1 MSHVFI
7 VVSGIDG
14 CGKSSI
20 LTGAREMLEREGIC
34 SSVQWL
40 RFNHVLCKPLHALAR
55 VLGLAKKKKM
65 TEGGAWRHEFYR
77 SSLFCR
83 IYLWATYF
91 DTKLGK
97 KKALRRADR
106 DGTKVVFCDRWIPD
120 IIIDLAVKCRR
131 RDLLF
136 GVWKERFMKLLPDD
150 TLLICITRPSEYL
163 LDCRSENR
171 EDDDFNFRLEM
182 YDMWSK
188 SETGLTV
195 ANDGTLSE
203 ATEKICDGIHRFL
216 ASKEAI

>member
-1 MSHVFI
+1 
-7 VVSGIDG
+7 
-14 CGKSSI
+14 
-20 LTGAREMLEREGIC
+20 
-34 SSVQWL
+34 
-40 RFNHVLCKPLHALAR
+40 
-55 VLGLAKKKKM
+55 
-65 TEGGAWRHEFYR
+65 
-77 SSLFCR
+77 
-83 IYLWATYF
+83 
-91 DTKLGK
+91 
-97 KKALRRADR
+97 
-106 DGTKVVFCDRWIPD
+106 
-120 IIIDLAVKCRR
+120 
-131 RDLLF
+131 
-136 GVWKERFMKLLPDD
+136 MKLLPDD